1 MDLLCNAYSNSS
13 DEEPEPKFKPN
24 YKPVIPPH
32 PKRFKPETPSQN
44 LRTEAPV
51 PGRYISKRERA
62 LSAQLSQVP
71 NPAPTPNLNPN
82 PTVVTS
88 PVLGSISDSEIPPDV
103 LSSLRQAKGR
113 ASLSQIPQRLAV
125 DLRSH
130 TKAVN
135 ALDWSRSH
143 AHLLASAG
151 MDQTV
156 CVWNVWSRDQKI
168 ARLFKY
174 HNAAVKDVKWS
185 PHGLSVL
192 SCGYDCSSRL
202 IDVEKGIETQIFK
215 EDQVVGVI
223 KFCPDNSNIF
233 LSGGSKGCLRL
244 WDIRN
249 GKVVCEYVR
258 GLGPILDVE
267 FTINGKQF
275 ISSSDVSGSN
285 VSENSIIIWDI
296 SRQVPLSNQHALR
309 ICFKAR
315 YDTFGLHAMSSF
327 SGLYF
332 VVYYHVHMYFARGV
346 PLVWGILNAYA
357 LKYYV
362 SQNNTL
368 VQNLT
373 FWDAWSEAKAPSQV
387 PYPLPVYVEAYTCPS
402 VRCHPFEPC
411 FVAQSNANYIAIF
424 SSSPPFRLDKYRR
437 YESHGV
443 SGFPIK
449 CNFSLDGEKLV
460 SGSSDGSIYI
470 YNYRSS
476 ELVRKIK
483 VYEQACID
491 VVYHPVLPNVIAS
504 CSWNGDVS
512 IFE

>member
-13 DEEPEPKFKPN
+13 DEEPEPKFKPD
-24 YKPVIPPH
+24 YKPVIPPP

-71 NPAPTPNLNPN
+71 NPAPTPNLNLN
-82 PTVVTS
+82 PAVVTP

-113 ASLSQIPQRLAV
+113 ALLSQIPQRLAV

-135 ALDWSRSH
+135 ALDWSPSH

-202 IDVEKGIETQIFK
+202 IDIEKGIETQIFK

-249 GKVVCEYVR
+249 GKVVREYIR

-285 VSENSIIIWDI
+285 VSENSIIVWDI
-296 SRQVPLSNQHALR
+296 SRQVPLSNQVL
-309 ICFKAR
+309 CFPKQH
-315 YDTFGLHAMSSF
+315 FGPKS
-327 SGLYF
+327 Y
-332 VVYYHVHMYFARGV
+332 
-346 PLVWGILNAYA
+346 ILGC
-357 LKYYV
+357 
-362 SQNNTL
+362 
-368 VQNLT
+368 LT
-373 FWDAWSEAKAPSQV
+373 APSQV
-387 PYPLPVYVEAYTCPS
+387 LLPE
-402 VRCHPFEPC
+402 
-411 FVAQSNANYIAIF
+411 
-424 SSSPPFRLDKYRR
+424 
-437 YESHGV
+437 G
-443 SGFPIK
+443 
-449 CNFSLDGEKLV
+449 
-460 SGSSDGSIYI
+460 
-470 YNYRSS
+470 
-476 ELVRKIK
+476 
-483 VYEQACID
+483 
-491 VVYHPVLPNVIAS
+491 
-504 CSWNGDVS
+504 
-512 IFE
+512 